1 MKNNGL
7 SAVSVSGISIFADS
21 QKIQRCTWGK
31 SASICLVLMFLS
43 PNIRCENV
51 LQPEMEYVIK
61 QTLGLIHSG
70 YFYVLNTAQYLASHS
85 KDHFN

>member
-7 SAVSVSGISIFADS
+7 SAVSVSGISISADS

-31 SASICLVLMFLS
+31 SPSICLVLTFLS
-43 PNIRCENV
+43 PNILCENV
-51 LQPEMEYVIK
+51 LQPEIEYLIK

-70 YFYVLNTAQYLASHS
+70 NFYVLNTAQYLASHS